1 MRCAGRNRK
10 EPGFDRRNSKKSWL
24 FANGRV
30 VKPAAGAHT
39 LVMNT
44 QMHSNSVKL
53 LAERVPDVRSVAAV
67 VLLHQAEDRSEA
79 LDTIEEIH
87 LRAETMTSLL
97 KGILDYQPATH
108 WGINE

>member
-1 MRCAGRNRK
+1 MI
-10 EPGFDRRNSKKSWL
+10 
-24 FANGRV
+24 
-30 VKPAAGAHT
+30 
-39 LVMNT
+39 MNAET
-44 QMHSNSVKL
+44 HSNSVKL

-67 VLLHQAEDRSEA
+67 VLLHQADDRSEA
-79 LDTIEEIH
+79 LDTVEEIH